1 MMPTMAALT
10 RLPSL
15 LLLLSTISI
24 TNAIHLCPLLG
35 PIYPRPTD
43 LSHDASFN
51 AAMQN
56 ITNTLQ
62 DSINAGKFSG
72 DSLSIQIFDAS
83 DAGSLFSLSY
93 TAEDVNKTLGVSQV
107 DENTVFRI
115 GSTSKLFTMFMILID
130 NGFASMQ
137 DPIANY
143 IPELR
148 QAVNELSHNATM
160 SQNGIDFTKWNE
172 VTVGQLA
179 SHLAGIARDCK
190 CQAFLF
196 QPRHKD
202 SFTSNITDTA

>member
-1 MMPTMAALT
+1 MAGLSN
-10 RLPSL
+10 LSSL
-15 LLLLSTISI
+15 LLLCAVSL

-35 PIYPRPTD
+35 PIYPPPTD

-51 AAMQN
+51 SALQN
-56 ITNTLQ
+56 ITNAIQ
-62 DSINAGKFSG
+62 NGINTGQFSN

-93 TAEDVNKTLGVSQV
+93 TADDVNKTLGVSQV

-115 GSTSKLFTMFMILID
+115 GSTSKLFTMFIMLIE
-130 NGFASMQ
+130 NGLASMQ
-137 DPIANY
+137 DPIAQY

-148 QAVNELSHNATM
+148 QAVNEMSHNATM

-172 VTVGQLA
+172 VTIGELA

-190 CQAFLF
+190 CQALLVRV
-196 QPRHKD
+196 QGPQGSED
-202 SFTSNITDTA
+202 SFIAASLTVS